1 MNAVEISNLT
11 KTYRKGRVH
20 ALRGVSFT
28 MSRGEIFGLLGPNG
42 AGKTTLVKIM
52 LGIIYRTAGDAN
64 ILGRPVP
71 SAASRRGVGFM
82 PEDLVFPA
90 YMNGR
95 YALKTFGRMK
105 GVCGRKLNVQ
115 VADLIRMVGM
125 GQYQTMKIKHYS
137 RGMRRRIGI
146 ALALLGEPDVVFLDE
161 PTDGLDPIG
170 RKYVRDLLLELK
182 NRGKTVFLN
191 SHLLGE
197 VEMICDRVAI
207 LSQGEVLRIGT
218 IDELTSRGEQY
229 RLLVTNADAALD
241 GAIERIVARYRRDG
255 LEIHFAARDGAELD
269 AVIDEL
275 RSRSV
280 GLREL
285 TRRRETLED
294 VFFKLTSGEDGVG
307 LSRNN

>member
-1 MNAVEISNLT
+1 MNAIEINNLK
-11 KTYRKGRVH
+11 KTYRKGGVH

-52 LGIIYRTAGDAN
+52 LGIIYRTAGDAK

-71 SAASRRGVGFM
+71 SAASRGGVGFM

-95 YALKTFGRMK
+95 YALKAFGRMK

-125 GQYQTMKIKHYS
+125 GQYQTMKIKRYS

-218 IDELTSRGEQY
+218 IDELTSRREQY

-241 GAIERIVARYRRDG
+241 GAIEKIVARYRRDG
-255 LEIHFAARDGAELD
+255 LEIHLAARDGTELD